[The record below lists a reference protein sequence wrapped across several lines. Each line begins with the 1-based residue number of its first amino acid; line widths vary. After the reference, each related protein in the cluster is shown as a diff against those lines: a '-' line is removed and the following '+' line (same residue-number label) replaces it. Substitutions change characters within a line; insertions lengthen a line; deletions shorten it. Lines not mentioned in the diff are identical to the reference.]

1 LVCSIFDKEE
11 KEMLEEEEIDKLIL
25 NAICSDIMDEVID
38 SGSANPTDG
47 KTDPS
52 RKSHPHHTL
61 QSGQRRKQGTTNIV
75 YNEGFFLEY

>member
-52 RKSHPHHTL
+52 RKSPSSSSHSTKRSKKKTRNNKHSL
-61 QSGQRRKQGTTNIV
+61 
-75 YNEGFFLEY
+75 